1 MFLRKI
7 ITNAFQKNLDESE
20 KPKSNKVWID
30 NGSEFYNRSIKS
42 WLQGKNIETYSAY
55 NEGKSIVAQR
65 FIRSLKNKIY
75 KYMTAISKNVYIDKL
90 DDIFN
95 DYKNTCHRTIKMKLF
110 DVKTS
115 TFIVFD
121 VENYDKDHNLKVS
134 DHVRISKCKK
144 LFVKGYTP
152 NWSEKGFEIKK
163 LKNTELWTYA
173 IEYLNGEE
181 IA

>member
-1 MFLRKI
+1 MLIFLVNKYELFLRKI

-30 NGSEFYNRSIKS
+30 KGSEFYNRSIKS
-42 WLQGKNIETYSAY
+42 WLQGNNIETYSAY

-115 TFIVFD
+115 TFIAFD
-121 VENYDKDHNLKVS
+121 VESYDKDHKLKVS

-152 NWSEKGFEIKK
+152 N
-163 LKNTELWTYA
+163 
-173 IEYLNGEE
+173 
-181 IA
+181 